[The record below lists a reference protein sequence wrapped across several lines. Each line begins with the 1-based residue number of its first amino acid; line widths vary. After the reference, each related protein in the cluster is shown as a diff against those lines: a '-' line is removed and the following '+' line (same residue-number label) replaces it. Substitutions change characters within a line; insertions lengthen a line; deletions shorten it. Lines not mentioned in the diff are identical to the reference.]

1 VSLDKEAVM
10 RDADQYRKLA
20 REAMEDGSAAI
31 NENDRRA
38 LTDIACIWE
47 KAAMASEKIFAA
59 LAKPQ

>member
-1 VSLDKEAVM
+1 M